1 MKITLAAITTRH
13 LVAFELTLEG
23 MALEK
28 SLMCYHAHGSKVAF
42 VIDQQLFAMQVKLAT

>member
-28 SLMCYHAHGSKVAF
+28 SLMCYPAHGSKVAF
-42 VIDQQLFAMQVKLAT
+42 VIEKCSF

>member
-1 MKITLAAITTRH
+1 MKITLAAITTRP
-13 LVAFELTLEG
+13 LAFELTLEG